1 MEKKAVQIAVNAPMF
16 KFDLN
21 QVVKVRVSDEFGEV
35 RGRAQYA
42 HAENQ
47 YYIHYRAADGR
58 ALSDWFGESELV
70 SAEDELHPGCPICAC
85 IDLPEG
91 AKVEE
96 E

>member
-1 MEKKAVQIAVNAPMF
+1 MEKAVQIAVNAPAF

-21 QVVKVRVSDEFGEV
+21 QMVNVRVSDEFGEV

-42 HAENQ
+42 NGENQ
-47 YYIHYRAADGR
+47 YYIHYCAADGR
-58 ALSDWFGESELV
+58 ATSSWFGESLLV
-70 SAEDELHPGCPICAC
+70 AAEDDRHPGCPIYAC
-85 IDLPEG
+85 IDLPDG